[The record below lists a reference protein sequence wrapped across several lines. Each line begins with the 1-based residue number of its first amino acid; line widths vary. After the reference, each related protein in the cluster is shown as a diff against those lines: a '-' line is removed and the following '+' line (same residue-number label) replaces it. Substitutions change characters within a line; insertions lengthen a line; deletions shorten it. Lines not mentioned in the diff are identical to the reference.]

1 MLIGP
6 IAEEDGSQSFSMIK
20 KEANGVVKKND
31 LFDVLYGAL
40 CQKEK
45 QWEGE
50 DEELEQI

>member
-6 IAEEDGSQSFSMIK
+6 IAEEDGSQSFSMIQK
-20 KEANGVVKKND
+20 DANGLIQKND

-40 CQKEK
+40 CEK
-45 QWEGE
+45 QKQWDRE